1 MEQVQQSTG
10 KKKMHPHKFSVWLGI
25 ASIIMMFGGLTSG
38 FIVRKP
44 QGDWISYDLPWA
56 FYASTVSVILS
67 SVCMFMAVKYFKKG
81 NKQAHKTMIA
91 LTLILGL
98 IFTVLQYVGFKD
110 MLSSMAWMNNISFQF
125 VSLIVLVHAIHILG
139 GIIAILIFFF
149 RTFSKRFESF
159 TAVGLETAAIYWHF
173 VDVLWIYL
181 FIFFLVSL

>member
-1 MEQVQQSTG
+1 
-10 KKKMHPHKFSVWLGI
+10 MHPHKFSLWIGI

-56 FYASTVSVILS
+56 FYASTVTVIIS
-67 SVCMFMAVKYFKKG
+67 SITMHLAVRQFKKG
-81 NKQAHKTMIA
+81 NKSAHKTMIA
-91 LTLILGL
+91 ATLILGIL
-98 IFTVLQYVGFKD
+98 FTVLQYIGFKD

-125 VSLIVLVHAIHILG
+125 VSLIVLVHALHILG
-139 GIIAILIFFF
+139 GIITIIVFYF
-149 RTFSKRFESF
+149 RTFSKKFANF
-159 TAVGLETAAIYWHF
+159 TANGLETAAIYWHF

>member
-1 MEQVQQSTG
+1 MEQVQQTEG
-10 KKKMHPHKFSVWLGI
+10 KKKLHPHKFSLWLGI

-56 FYASTVSVILS
+56 FYASTVCVILS
-67 SVCMFMAVKYFKKG
+67 SITMHLSVRQFKKG
-81 NKQAHKTMIA
+81 NKQAHKNLIA
-91 LTLILGL
+91 ITLLLG
-98 IFTVLQYVGFKD
+98 ITFTVLQYVGFKD
-110 MLSSMAWMNNISFQF
+110 LLSSMAWMNNISFQF
-125 VSLIVLVHAIHILG
+125 VALIVLVHAIHILG
-139 GIIAILIFFF
+139 GLVTILVFFF

-159 TAVGLETAAIYWHF
+159 TPVGLETAAIYWHF